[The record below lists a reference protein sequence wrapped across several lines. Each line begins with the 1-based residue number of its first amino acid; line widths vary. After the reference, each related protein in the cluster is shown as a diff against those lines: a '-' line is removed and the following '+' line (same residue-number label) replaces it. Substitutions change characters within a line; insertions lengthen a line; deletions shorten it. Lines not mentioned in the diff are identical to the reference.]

1 MALLLRNSAKTLAVT
16 YVADFALC
24 FAKFVVVG
32 LNTIGAYGFL
42 AYNSTAFA
50 NPIYEPLVTVVL
62 IGVETYIIASLFF
75 ANYVLAIDT
84 IFLSA
89 LEDLDKNDG
98 SVARPYY
105 MRDELKKIMR
115 KHNTEGDKNGRV
127 DQL

>member
-1 MALLLRNSAKTLAVT
+1 
-16 YVADFALC
+16 
-24 FAKFVVVG
+24 
-32 LNTIGAYGFL
+32 
-42 AYNSTAFA
+42 
-50 NPIYEPLVTVVL
+50 L